1 MTASDET
8 GPSSPKKPGS
18 PSDEAKE
25 RFRQALEAK
34 KARSHPTADG
44 GTSGSGVHGSETTG
58 PVQRQFRRKSG
69 SS

>member
-1 MTASDET
+1 MTAPNEKE
-8 GPSSPKKPGS
+8 PSSPRKPGS
-18 PSDEAKE
+18 PSEEAKE
-25 RFRQALEAK
+25 KFRQALDAK

-44 GTSGSGVHGSETTG
+44 GTPDGGVHGSETTG